1 MNEQEGQ
8 RAWSDPFGILSK
20 SLQLKRELFWEILLN
35 HVYNI
40 GFFLLLQLKTISE
53 ILVIAVFRMERWSV
67 MIECCLLLFTKP
79 ML

>member
-8 RAWSDPFGILSK
+8 RAWSDPFGILLK

-40 GFFLLLQLKTISE
+40 GFFT
-53 ILVIAVFRMERWSV
+53 VTA
-67 MIECCLLLFTKP
+67 
-79 ML
+79 